1 MYNYRQG
8 ENSYCGDYDM
18 LFGGLVGGPVASLV
32 DYYAPTQKH
41 FWYLLFQNLLD
52 LHVRLM
58 IYYGRSR
65 KK

>member
-52 LHVRLM
+52 LHVRD
-58 IYYGRSR
+58 
-65 KK
+65 